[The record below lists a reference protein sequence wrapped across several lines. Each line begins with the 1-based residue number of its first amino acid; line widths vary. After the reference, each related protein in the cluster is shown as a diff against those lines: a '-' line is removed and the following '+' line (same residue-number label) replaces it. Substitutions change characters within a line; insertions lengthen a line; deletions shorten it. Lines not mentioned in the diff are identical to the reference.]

1 MEGIKDS
8 IKKVSENLQ
17 DLSEAF
23 NKISMGIE
31 EYVKSQSTAP
41 ATEKTVTRKATQ
53 AKQKAATPA
62 KVTKTRKVQP
72 KAKKRT
78 TPVKKNTPTPTKLVR
93 VTATDAVLD
102 IIKNA
107 DNGTNVGILKEKTG
121 FNDRKVANCIYRLK
135 KQGVIKSKGRGV
147 YTSV

>member
-23 NKISMGIE
+23 NKISLGIE
-31 EYVKSQSTAP
+31 EYVKAQSTAP
-41 ATEKTVTRKATQ
+41 AAKKTVTRKATT
-53 AKQKAATPA
+53 AKKKAATSA

-78 TPVKKNTPTPTKLVR
+78 APVKKAKATPTKPVR
-93 VTATDAVLD
+93 VTATAAVLD

-135 KQGVIKSKGRGV
+135 KQGVIKSTVRGV
-147 YTSV
+147 YTSA